1 MPVSLDDSIRG
12 VPTSRNTTPQTQAY
26 TNFDQDLS
34 NYILYLAQDRF
45 KPNKDNGITFYYG
58 IITNIIN
65 RDTQN
70 CDIRDIFNLRA
81 DQIERKN
88 PTTIKFNSSD
98 RNNTYLVH
106 IPSLHSILFDSEVPL
121 NKEKKEIT
129 PEDLYKFRVEA
140 NNQRDSL
147 TIGNIVKIR
156 FEDQLN
162 FVNGIIEQKVE
173 NEIYQIIPDPKTE
186 QDARKAAEDYTKC
199 VNPPTVQ
206 ATGQGR
212 AIITQIIT
220 FGNLTNTGLF
230 DFLENFIN
238 QAIPSAEEKF
248 LPNGENAA
256 YLIETSVFINKK
268 IGEFRS
274 SNSDFNKIKLEYSQ
288 DTNVATINKCLTAP
302 SNAINQANVLKI
314 EVISSNLQTQGNLQ
328 LFLISY
334 LKSAYYLDTKAEGD
348 KLTVTFKT
356 TEETQT
362 PDQFYNYS
370 ETRYKIIKEYNTEP
384 QQTTEAQQ
392 INNSS
397 NEVKPAEN
405 SPCEDNTTTVESY
418 INTEKSDWKRGSKD
432 KILIDWFFNQT
443 TINNNQPEIKQY
455 QSYSI
460 SNSYNIVSFA
470 NTPNLQN
477 LKNTYLQNNPSF
489 YSQVDSLTEK
499 NGLEGENPSITFK
512 KLENNYQL
520 LVADL
525 KKLRDYIAKNEG
537 LTDQTVLIL
546 PLRWQE
552 EKPSIS
558 SEDPNIDSN
567 SQLCYGRAVQLVV
580 YIKFNEVVYQIPP
593 EILYLY
599 VVKVLGD
606 KQIGIG
612 IFSDQNSY
620 IYYENLA
627 GLSFIDPEDNN
638 RYWTSS
644 PGKDELEKQLNK
656 ISAKDFTESIKTY
669 VSAKYLSVTFN
680 DIAKKIRNLL

>member
-1 MPVSLDDSIRG
+1 MPSFDDSTRRAQ
-12 VPTSRNTTPQTQAY
+12 TSHNTTPQAQAY

-88 PTTIKFNSSD
+88 PTTSKYNSSN

-140 NNQRDSL
+140 NNQQESL

-173 NEIYQIIPDPKTE
+173 NEIYQITPDPKTE
-186 QDARKAAEDYTKC
+186 QDAREIAEDYTKC

-230 DFLENFIN
+230 DFLENFVN

-248 LPNGENAA
+248 LPNGESAA
-256 YLIETSVFINKK
+256 YLIETSVFINEK
-268 IGEFRS
+268 IGVFRS
-274 SNSDFNKIKLEYSQ
+274 TNDDFNGVKLEYSKE
-288 DTNVATINKCLTAP
+288 TNFATINKCLTAP
-302 SNAINQANVLKI
+302 SNAITQPNVLKI
-314 EVISSNLQTQGNLQ
+314 EVISSNPQTKGNLQ

-334 LKSAYYLDTKAEGD
+334 LKSAYYVDTKADGN
-348 KLTVTFKT
+348 KITVTFKT

-362 PDQFYNYS
+362 PEQFYNYS
-370 ETRYKIIKEYNTEP
+370 ETRYRVIKEYNTEP
-384 QQTTEAQQ
+384 QQTTETQQ

-418 INTEKSDWKRGSKD
+418 INTDKSDWKRGSKD
-432 KILIDWFFNQT
+432 KALVDWFFKRT

-455 QSYSI
+455 EKYSI
-460 SNSYNIVSFA
+460 SNSYNIVSFT

-580 YIKFNEVVYQIPP
+580 YIKFNGVVYQIPP

-680 DIAKKIRNLL
+680 DIARKIRNLL